1 MTQLTFTT
9 QNSPRWEETRRLL
22 GSLEKSPRSPL
33 ALQLPSLYR
42 QLCADYALAQHRLYS
57 ESLCSDLNALMIRC
71 RNLLTREEGS
81 ATSRFAR
88 LFTTDFPATARR
100 EWRLLALSAL
110 LFFGPMA
117 GMVAAAR
124 FDPRWIFSVLGPDE
138 MEMMDGMYGRGEETR
153 EFLRETFG
161 SDFAMFGHYIWNN
174 VTIALRMAGSGVL
187 AMVGALFML
196 AYQGVVIG
204 AMQGYVHYAGDTEK
218 FYAFVSGHAAFEL
231 GGIVIC
237 GTAGLILGRA
247 VLKPGTLS
255 RPAALAAAGQRALPL
270 IYGGSFLVFF
280 AAFIEGFWSASP
292 APPTT
297 KYINGIA
304 NWCHLAAYLAFAG
317 RTRTATPSP

>member
-1 MTQLTFTT
+1 MLV
-9 QNSPRWEETRRLL
+9 L
-22 GSLEKSPRSPL
+22 SLEKRARTPDAIL
-33 ALQLPSLYR
+33 LPSLYR
-42 QLCADYALAQHRLYS
+42 QICADYALAQHRLYS
-57 ESLCSDLNALMIRC
+57 ESLCADLNDLMIRC
-71 RNLLTREEGS
+71 RNLLSREEGN
-81 ATSRFAR
+81 AAGRFTR
-88 LFTTDFPATARR
+88 LVTTDFPATARR

-138 MEMMDGMYGRGEETR
+138 MEMMDGMYGRSEDTR

-174 VTIALRMAGSGVL
+174 VSIALRMAGSGVL

-204 AMQGYVHYAGDTEK
+204 AMQGYVHYAGDTGK
-218 FYAFVSGHAAFEL
+218 FYSFVSGHAAFEL

-247 VLKPGTLS
+247 VLKPGPLS

-270 IYGGSFLVFF
+270 IYGGSLLVFF

-292 APPTT
+292 APPAI
-297 KYINGIA
+297 KYSVGIA
-304 NWCHLAAYLAFAG
+304 NWCFLAAYLAMAG
-317 RTRTATPSP
+317 RTKAPSASP